1 MYECMNLLIGLLS
14 YIYVRKCEKYIRVH
28 YCIHTYIHTYCIYI
42 HTYIIVFFNWWRS
55 KADAISAQFLTAVAA
70 VAGTAVGLYAERN
83 KAAEEMLL
91 ALTAGGFL

>member
-1 MYECMNLLIGLLS
+1 MYVCMNLLMELLS
-14 YIYVRKCEKYIRVH
+14 YIMYVNVRNVFDIT
-28 YCIHTYIHTYCIYI
+28 TYMY
-42 HTYIIVFFNWWRS
+42 TYIILFFNWWRS

>member
-1 MYECMNLLIGLLS
+1 MYVNVRNIFV
-14 YIYVRKCEKYIRVH
+14 YITAYIRI
-28 YCIHTYIHTYCIYI
+28 YIHTYIHTYIR
-42 HTYIIVFFNWWRS
+42 TYIIVFFNWWRS

>member
-1 MYECMNLLIGLLS
+1 MYEFIDGTVEL
-14 YIYVRKCEKYIRVH
+14 YYVRKCEKCIRH
-28 YCIHTYIHTYCIYI
+28 CYIHVYI
-42 HTYIIVFFNWWRS
+42 HTYIILFFNWWRS